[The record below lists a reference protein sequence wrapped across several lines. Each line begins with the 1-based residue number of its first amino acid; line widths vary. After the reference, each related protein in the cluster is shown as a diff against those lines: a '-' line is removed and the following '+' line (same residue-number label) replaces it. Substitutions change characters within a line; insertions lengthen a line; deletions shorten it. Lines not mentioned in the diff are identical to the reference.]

1 VLSDDDDCPLHRS
14 FLSRAAFCR
23 LLYQASRFTPK
34 IVRWNKRLLQSNI
47 SESCYFV
54 HLLPCYGCCI
64 GGERRDSVVV
74 DPTQH
79 NEGALSISMRG
90 QHRSLRALA
99 RGLARGGRT
108 PPALLQSF
116 CQYVYCLPVM
126 CQAMHQLMFVL
137 FLLKRSDSLQ
147 CLAIIIISVTTKNK
161 EMNNQII
168 KGGGDTN
175 SDPGYEVDIQFSHVH
190 LYVDRVCEVS
200 TYKEFED
207 SLNLFQEKYDEAT
220 ENEVVNHE
228 VDHCGT
234 SLDVDVGR
242 RVWQS
247 IISKRN
253 KTDENND
260 KVEAF
265 ASHGRD
271 VVRQLIAGFGFRITG
286 CHANYRTN
294 SVVVTSKDPNG
305 IQIVVS
311 AMKNDGDN
319 KLDDEAAMAGTDNFY
334 HHFAASNITR
344 FYQAHSNRQGIAVMA
359 FEVGH
364 QCLEGIFHR
373 YDEKHPE
380 LVPKEFKNGPVEYD
394 TEARTFEVFAYYKGE
409 MGMSPA
415 DEGTMLRFIEPIKSN
430 ATNTCKLPG
439 IVPVK
444 ASFSQ
449 CHPAFFDHWVSNVI
463 SRTGF
468 LDTLEDT
475 LYFTPK
481 VDFNAGVVAAGE
493 AQIESTVTGN
503 TSSLTSEDVSSALS
517 DQSQIYLP
525 INNALTKVG

>member
-1 VLSDDDDCPLHRS
+1 
-14 FLSRAAFCR
+14 
-23 LLYQASRFTPK
+23 
-34 IVRWNKRLLQSNI
+34 
-47 SESCYFV
+47 
-54 HLLPCYGCCI
+54 
-64 GGERRDSVVV
+64 
-74 DPTQH
+74 
-79 NEGALSISMRG
+79 
-90 QHRSLRALA
+90 
-99 RGLARGGRT
+99 
-108 PPALLQSF
+108 
-116 CQYVYCLPVM
+116 M

-242 RVWQS
+242 QVWQS

-260 KVEAF
+260 MAEAF

-311 AMKNDGDN
+311 AMKNDDDN

-394 TEARTFEVFAYYKGE
+394 TEARIFEVFAYYKGE
-409 MGMSPA
+409 RGMSPA

-439 IVPVK
+439 IVPVN